1 MSVDRHRSEFLK
13 TTVRMPNGK
22 WCEVHAAG
30 ADEQVRLIGV
40 DTFRDETISV
50 DDLRARMAADWEP
63 VYDGVTGELD
73 PEPEPVPDQD
83 PDLEPEPEPELE
95 PRSDR

>member
-1 MSVDRHRSEFLK
+1 MSVHRQRSEFLK
-13 TTVRMPNGK
+13 TTIRMPNGK

-40 DTFRDETISV
+40 DTFRDEIVSV
-50 DDLRARMAADWEP
+50 ENLRARMAADWEP

-73 PEPEPVPDQD
+73 PEPAPGQD
-83 PDLEPEPEPELE
+83 PDPEPEPEL
-95 PRSDR
+95 RSDR

>member
-1 MSVDRHRSEFLK
+1 MSVHRQRSEFLK
-13 TTVRMPNGK
+13 TTIRMPNGK

-50 DDLRARMAADWEP
+50 EDLRARMAADWEP

-73 PEPEPVPDQD
+73 PEPEPQ
-83 PDLEPEPEPELE
+83 PELE
-95 PRSDR
+95 SVPEPGSEASGDD

>member
-22 WCEVHAAG
+22 WCEVHPTAT
-30 ADEQVRLIGV
+30 DEQVRLIGV

-63 VYDGVTGELD
+63 VYDGVTGQLD
-73 PEPEPVPDQD
+73 PEPQ
-83 PDLEPEPEPELE
+83 PELE
-95 PRSDR
+95 SVPESGSEARGDD